1 MIHAKAPVPLPDP
14 PLSCPAAA
22 PSRMSPPPRLEA
34 LDALDRPI
42 APELGPKGR
51 GLSLKRLL
59 LPVSLSVAV
68 LAVVVWATWEP
79 DTLAQMSRMNA
90 GILALAVL
98 TVGLRVLLSGVRLSY
113 ISGGSVDT
121 MGGVRGGLA
130 WDFLSGIT
138 PSAMGGAPL
147 AAYVLAREND
157 IPVGEA
163 TAIMVFSML
172 TDQVWF
178 ALSIPLV
185 LLAAPFLD
193 ILPNALGPVG
203 AWTVVFFL
211 VAMLAWA
218 VFFAY
223 ATLIRPTVLEAIAT
237 NVVRIKWLRRWRGR
251 VMRGLVSMRQ
261 RGRILR
267 GQPPTFYAVS
277 FLLAVGVWTMRYAT
291 VVLIILSVHPT
302 FDVVT
307 GFVRTTAMT
316 LTSLVMPTPGG
327 SGGVEGMYVL
337 FFSSLVP
344 QALLGPTLLTWRLL
358 TYHLFIATGVVLM
371 IQFAGRL
378 RARSRRAA

>member
-1 MIHAKAPVPLPDP
+1 MPT
-14 PLSCPAAA
+14 
-22 PSRMSPPPRLEA
+22 PPRLEA
-34 LDALDRPI
+34 LEALDRPL
-42 APELGPKGR
+42 APELGAKGKTISVR
-51 GLSLKRLL
+51 RLLFPIALSLI
-59 LPVSLSVAV
+59 V
-68 LAVVVWATWEP
+68 LGVVFWATYEP
-79 DTLAQMSRMNA
+79 ETLARMSRMNV

-98 TVGLRVLLSGVRLSY
+98 AVGLRILLSGVRISY
-113 ISGGSVDT
+113 ISRGSVDT
-121 MGGVRGGLA
+121 LGGVRGGLA

-147 AAYVLAREND
+147 AAYVLARENK

-163 TAIMVFSML
+163 TAIMIFSML

-193 ILPNALGPVG
+193 IIPNALGPVG
-203 AWTVVFFL
+203 AGTVVFFL
-211 VAMLAWA
+211 VGMLAWA

-261 RGRILR
+261 RGRIIR
-267 GQPPTFYAVS
+267 GQPPRFYVTS
-277 FLLAVGVWTMRYAT
+277 FLLAVGVWTARYAAL
-291 VVLIILSVHPT
+291 VLVILSVHPT
-302 FDVVT
+302 FDILT
-307 GFVRTTAMT
+307 GIVRTTAMT
-316 LTSLVMPTPGG
+316 LTGLVVPTPGG
-327 SGGVEGMYVL
+327 SGGVEGLYVL

-344 QALLGPTLLTWRLL
+344 QALLGPTLVTWRLL
-358 TYHLFIATGVVLM
+358 SYHLFLAIGFVVM

-378 RARSRRAA
+378 RATSRRAD